1 MTTRGGHRR
10 SAEEYHRNRFVANGK
25 TGRVGGP
32 FSSLTK
38 EEKTWFFLL
47 CSHQPKINK
56 LIFPVCHPLLFANP
70 AMA

>member
-1 MTTRGGHRR
+1 MTTRGSHRR
-10 SAEEYHRNRFVANGK
+10 SAEEYHRNRLAANGK

-32 FSSLTK
+32 FSPLTK

-47 CSHQPKINK
+47 CSYQPKINK
-56 LIFPVCHPLLFANP
+56 LIFPVCYPLLSANR